1 MILKMI
7 VKLKFKKI
15 ANHWYPCIK
24 HNCLSNLMLNQKI
37 ERTLSYFDKDK
48 SEIVEI
54 MIIEQG
60 IVLDNNNIVQFDESD
75 ITRFFITD
83 EDFDMKIYINNH
95 VFEIPVTLYMLLEE
109 IYHFDFH
116 QNYFK
121 VEIW

>member
-1 MILKMI
+1 MI

-24 HNCLSNLMLNQKI
+24 HNHPSDLMLNQKI
-37 ERTLSYFDKDK
+37 ERTLNYLDKDK
-48 SEIVEI
+48 SEMIEI
-54 MIIEQG
+54 TIIEQG
-60 IVLDNNNIVQFDESD
+60 MVLDENNIVQFDESD

-83 EDFDMKIYINNH
+83 EYFDMKIYINNH
-95 VFEIPVTLYMLLEE
+95 VFEIPVNLYMLLEE

-121 VEIW
+121 IEIW